1 MRWCNPIAP
10 HGVIGEHHRPAW
22 SWLLA
27 ASVSACLLAT
37 ACSSTN
43 GTPVGA
49 PLPPAPPTTATTA
62 PPVPAPPVPSAQA
75 PAATRVPTAA
85 SGGLQADFAQLQQSV
100 GGRVGVVIAPVGR
113 AGAPIVLGNLTTGV
127 AWSTSKVPLAIAA
140 LRNPGA
146 ASLASSVNLAITES
160 DNSAADSLWRSLG
173 GGTTAANKVDAV
185 LREGHD
191 TTTQTQGQ
199 VVRPPYSAFGQ
210 TQWSLQ
216 NQATFTAGLP
226 CLPDSDPVL
235 TMMGKISGSQQWG
248 LGAIPNAR
256 FKGGWGPG
264 TTGGYLVRQL
274 GIIDTPGG
282 QVALS
287 IATEPSSGNFSAGAQ
302 VLSQVANLLQR
313 HTTELPAGT
322 C

>member
-1 MRWCNPIAP
+1 MIRKQRQAARSCFL
-10 HGVIGEHHRPAW
+10 G
-22 SWLLA
+22 
-27 ASVSACLLAT
+27 ASVTLCLAVT
-37 ACSSTN
+37 ACSSIN
-43 GTPVGA
+43 GAPVGE
-49 PLPPAPPTTATTA
+49 PLPPAPPTTVTTA
-62 PPVPAPPVPSAQA
+62 PPVPAPPVRSTQA
-75 PAATRVPTAA
+75 PPATRAPTAA
-85 SGGLQADFAQLQQSV
+85 GLPADFAQLQQRV
-100 GGRVGVVIAPVGR
+100 GGRVGLVIAPVGKPR
-113 AGAPIVLGNLTTGV
+113 APIILGSLTTGV

-140 LRNPGA
+140 LRNSGGA
-146 ASLASSVNLAITES
+146 AVASLVNRAITES

-191 TTTQTQGQ
+191 YATRTQGR

-226 CLPDSDPVL
+226 CIPDSDSVL
-235 TMMGKISGSQQWG
+235 NEMGNISGSQQWG
-248 LGAIPNAR
+248 LGVIPSAR

-274 GIIDTPGG
+274 GIVNAPGG
-282 QVALS
+282 QVAIS
-287 IATEPSSGNFSAGAQ
+287 IAAEPGSGNFNEGTQ
-302 VLSQVANLLQR
+302 ILSQIANLVQR
-313 HTTELPAGT
+313 HTAELPAGA